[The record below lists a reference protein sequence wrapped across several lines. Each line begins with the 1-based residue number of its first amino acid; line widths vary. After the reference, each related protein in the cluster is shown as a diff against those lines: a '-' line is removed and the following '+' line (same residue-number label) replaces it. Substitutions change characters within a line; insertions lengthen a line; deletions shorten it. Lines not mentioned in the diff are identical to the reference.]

1 MKASLMIGSAMLSVA
16 ALAGCHA
23 SVDVGNFNRI
33 SKSSLEQGLKD
44 AVKEKQ
50 HFDLQS
56 AVCDGPLD
64 GKVDA
69 TQTCTVVDD
78 EGVKYTVLVT
88 TTSVNGDD
96 IKFKFKPQQISNK
109 PT

>member
-1 MKASLMIGSAMLSVA
+1 MNHFETVRQLSKE
-16 ALAGCHA
+16 
-23 SVDVGNFNRI
+23 N
-33 SKSSLEQGLKD
+33 LEQGLKD

-50 HFDLQS
+50 HFDLES

-78 EGVKYTVLVT
+78 EGVKYKVLVT

-96 IKFKFKPQQISNK
+96 IKFKFKPQQISDK
-109 PT
+109 PAPAPL